1 MFDASD
7 YMITVAEMDEF
18 AEAASKRLTPK
29 EIEGL
34 ITYVS
39 QHPDDGETI
48 EDTGGLRVL
57 NWPAWRDDGPQVVY
71 LFRDLNMPVYLIALL
86 NEDESLEFSDSD
98 KARMR
103 GTVDE
108 IVAAQWTKQISPL
121 IAAATKSSA

>member
-7 YMITVAEMDEF
+7 YMITVAEMGEF
-18 AEAASKRLTPK
+18 ADAAAQILTPS

-39 QHPDDGETI
+39 QHPDDGKTI
-48 EDTGGLRVL
+48 PDTSGLRVL
-57 NWPAWRDDGPQVVY
+57 NWPAWRDDGPQVIY

-86 NEDESLEFSDSD
+86 NADETLNFTQSE

-103 GTVDE
+103 ATVGE
-108 IVAAQWTKQISPL
+108 IVGAQWAKQVSPL

>member
-7 YMITVAEMDEF
+7 YMITVAEMGEF
-18 AEAASKRLTPK
+18 ADAANEKLTP
-29 EIEGL
+29 EELEGL

-48 EDTGGLRVL
+48 SDTGGLRVL
-57 NWPAWRDDGPQVVY
+57 NWPAWRDDGPKVVY

-86 NEDESLEFSDSD
+86 GADESLEFTKEE

-103 GTVDE
+103 ATVNA
-108 IVAAQWTKQISPL
+108 IVTEQWAKQISPL
-121 IAAATKSSA
+121 IAAASKTSA